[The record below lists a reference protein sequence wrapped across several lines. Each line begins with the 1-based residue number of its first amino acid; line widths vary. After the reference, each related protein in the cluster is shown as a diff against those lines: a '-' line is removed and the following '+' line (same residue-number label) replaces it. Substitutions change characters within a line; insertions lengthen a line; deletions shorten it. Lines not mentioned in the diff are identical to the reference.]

1 METSWR
7 RLFEFVHDLLA
18 TPDVETAVPALV
30 HQLEGLVPADCGVA
44 LFRVEDKLPVCIA
57 SPAYAAPRVREFN
70 NYFNRRCPVRPPPP
84 DQIMG
89 PIQWIHYRDTEY
101 HTDFNR
107 PLRIAH
113 SLGFRFEDPLENDD
127 LVVVFNRS
135 GGASSTFTAE
145 DAQAIRLCM
154 ECYQRIRMLQCE
166 AAGICRDWVSRPEIE
181 GGRRPLSR
189 REAEIAVLLQ
199 RRMSMREI
207 AEALGISPRTVERH
221 VLHIYDKLD
230 VSTRREFLALSKGCS

>member
-1 METSWR
+1 
-7 RLFEFVHDLLA
+7 
-18 TPDVETAVPALV
+18 
-30 HQLEGLVPADCGVA
+30 
-44 LFRVEDKLPVCIA
+44 
-57 SPAYAAPRVREFN
+57 
-70 NYFNRRCPVRPPPP
+70 
-84 DQIMG
+84 
-89 PIQWIHYRDTEY
+89 
-101 HTDFNR
+101 
-107 PLRIAH
+107 
-113 SLGFRFEDPLENDD
+113 
-127 LVVVFNRS
+127 
-135 GGASSTFTAE
+135 
-145 DAQAIRLCM
+145 
-154 ECYQRIRMLQCE
+154 MLQCE